1 VWRQALSQLARLE
14 AILDRSGEP
23 SRIEARL
30 PSGGR
35 PRQLGVRTLLLG
47 ILLAGSN
54 DRPAQLTRVHEALVA
69 LEQRDQL
76 RLGVLAPWRNGP
88 HLVTYRQVERTF
100 SLLASCLGPGSDGAP
115 LCRFADA
122 LCEAS
127 VPTEYSGVSTAY
139 AVDWTDYATWARP
152 VGKDAVGISAD
163 PDASW
168 GHRKSHAPGE
178 PDCLF
183 FGYYLQAAVMVAEEG
198 DAPCPELIRRI
209 TLDPCNVDPPTAMA
223 AALRSMVDDGVG
235 VGDVLAD
242 SGYAYREP
250 SRWAAPLRALGAR
263 LVQDL
268 HPHDRGP
275 KGTFE
280 GAVLANGSLFCPA
293 IPAALLGL
301 GPLHRSATKAQID
314 DHDAKTIE
322 LSRFRLGPICA
333 EDADGYQRVAC
344 PAAAGKIRCPLKP
357 ASLALGFE
365 HPEVLS
371 PPVGLAPKC
380 CAQQTITVPASV
392 NLKTRQKHPY
402 PSVIWRRSY
411 SRRTAAER
419 AFSTLKDPSST
430 DVRRGS
436 SRLMGRTKNLIMLT
450 GAVVVRNIRILDS
463 FMRSKRQDERRLAR
477 GLPPRTRTR
486 RRRVLSELVGSPD
499 LPQPAVIDT
508 R

>member
-1 VWRQALSQLARLE
+1 MRLE

-23 SRIEARL
+23 SRIEALL

-47 ILLAGSN
+47 ILLARSN
-54 DRPAQLTRVHEALVA
+54 DRPAQLTRVHEALLA
-69 LEQRDQL
+69 LAPRDQL
-76 RLGVLAPWRNGP
+76 RLGILALWRSGP
-88 HLVTYRQVERTF
+88 HTLTYRQVERTF
-100 SLLASCLGPGSDGAP
+100 SLLASSLGPKSDGGL
-115 LCRFADA
+115 LCFADA

-127 VPTEYSGVSTAY
+127 VPHEYGGATAAY

-152 VGKDAVGISAD
+152 VAKDALEPSAD
-163 PDASW
+163 PEASW

-198 DAPCPELIRRI
+198 AAPCPELIRRI
-209 TLDPCNVDPPTAMA
+209 TLDPCHVDPPTAMV
-223 AALRSMVDDGVG
+223 AALGTMVEGGVG

-275 KGTFE
+275 KGTFG
-280 GAVLANGSLFCPA
+280 GAVLANGSLYCPA
-293 IPAALLGL
+293 TNVTLLRL
-301 GPLHRSATKAQID
+301 GPLHRSATRTQMD
-314 DHDAKTIE
+314 DHDAKTVE
-322 LSRFRLGPICA
+322 LLRFRLDPISA
-333 EDADGYQRVAC
+333 EDSDGYQRVAC
-344 PAAAGKIRCPLKP
+344 PATAGKIRCPLKP
-357 ASLALGFE
+357 ASLALGFDR
-365 HPEVLS
+365 PEVLA
-371 PPVGLAPKC
+371 PPLGSTPKC
-380 CAQQTITVPASV
+380 CAQQTITVPVSV

-402 PSVIWRRSY
+402 PSIVWRRSY
-411 SRRTAAER
+411 MRRTAAER
-419 AFSTLKDPSST
+419 AFSTLKDASST

-463 FMRSKRQDERRLAR
+463 FTRSKRQDERRLAL
-477 GLPPRTRTR
+477 GLPPRSRTR
-486 RRRVLSELVGSPD
+486 RRTVLSDLAGSPD
-499 LPQPAVIDT
+499 APQPAFFDT